1 MSVIRHSFSSKQACF
16 EKKAMKFSFAF
27 LLSALWCVLLSAQPQ
42 NRVVL
47 IEQFTNS
54 GCSSCAS
61 STPSVY
67 QFARN
72 NPTQIA
78 LIAYHTSFPYLDSMH
93 LENPADAAART
104 AFYGINGVPHSILDG
119 NQYRAGS
126 AAFSGQMQ
134 GRLNQRVL
142 MSPTYALSLSDLSLR
157 SDSLFVNV
165 VATSL
170 DSLQV
175 AADLKLFVVVV
186 EDLVQKSS
194 YAASPGANSL
204 TSYSF
209 VMRKI
214 LPQSGGYSLM
224 NKGLGESDSLTL
236 SWKLQKIKSVSQL
249 RVVVFVQNMTTKEI
263 YQANISSGL
272 ATSVGEVK
280 KTQTFKVF
288 PQPTAAFCSVQ
299 GFDLPVAGWEI
310 RNIQGQFVARLEATF
325 FQDGWMNF
333 ELPPLNNGMY
343 FIGNSRQVGF
353 QKLMIQN

>member
-1 MSVIRHSFSSKQACF
+1 
-16 EKKAMKFSFAF
+16 MKSIYSLFAF
-27 LLSALWCVLLSAQPQ
+27 WLLGLSVFAQQQ

-54 GCSSCAS
+54 GCPSCAS
-61 STPSVY
+61 STPAVY

-134 GRLNQRVL
+134 GRLNQRLL
-142 MSPTYALSLSDLSLR
+142 MSPPYALSLSDFGLR

-170 DSLQV
+170 DSLQTS
-175 AADLKLFVVVV
+175 ADLKLFVVVV

-224 NKGLGESDSLTL
+224 NKGMGESDSLNL
-236 SWKLQKIKSVSQL
+236 IWRLQKIKSVSQL

-263 YQANISSGL
+263 YQASISNGL
-272 ATSVGEVK
+272 ATSIHEVK
-280 KTQTFKVF
+280 KTPTFKVF
-288 PQPTAAFCSVQ
+288 PQPATTFCSIQ
-299 GFDLPVAGWEI
+299 GLDLPNSGWEI
-310 RNIQGQFVARLEATF
+310 RNMQGQSVARLEATF
-325 FQDGWMNF
+325 FQDGRIDF
-333 ELPPLNNGMY
+333 DLPTINAGLY

-353 QKLMIQN
+353 QKIVIQN